1 MAKVGVRRETKSVW
15 ERRVAV
21 TPDLARDLVAAGHEV
36 LVERCERR
44 VFPDAA
50 YEAAGCALLDDLP
63 ACEVVF
69 GVKEIPDERLLPK
82 AAHLY
87 FAHVI
92 KGQPYNM
99 PMLRHLLS
107 IGATLLDYERI
118 TDAKSRRLVFFGRFA
133 GLAGMIDALWTL
145 GQRLEHEGIRGTAFA
160 AMKPSHGYADLAEA
174 LAAVKELGQAIAK
187 DGVPAELQPLVIAV
201 TGGGNVSN
209 GVHEVLAQLPLADV
223 EPGDLTTLVSDPA
236 ASDRLVYRAS
246 FIEQHLVRP
255 KAGGEVVTQEYFD
268 HPERFE
274 SDFEQYLP
282 TISILMNGIY
292 WTPACPRVVR
302 KQDLPLMTRCRVIGD
317 ISCDVEGSIEPT
329 MLATE
334 PGDPVYTYDAASD
347 SAKMGVAGTPP
358 VINAVD
364 ILPAELPRDASE
376 AFAAALK
383 PFAVAIAGANYSGT
397 LSESGLPAEIQ
408 RSCVVWRGELT
419 SDYSYLEEHLAAN

>member
-1 MAKVGVRRETKSVW
+1 MARVGVRRETKSVW

-21 TPDLARDLVAAGHEV
+21 TPALARDLVAAGHEV
-36 LVERCERR
+36 VVERSERR
-44 VFPDAA
+44 VFPDAD
-50 YEAAGCALLDDLP
+50 YEAAGCTLTDDLP

-69 GVKEIPDERLLPK
+69 GVKEVPEERLLPN
-82 AAHLY
+82 AAHLF

-92 KGQPYNM
+92 KGQSYNM

-145 GQRLEHEGIRGTAFA
+145 GQRLEHEGIKGTPFA
-160 AMKPSHGYADLAEA
+160 EMKPSHAYTDLKEA
-174 LAAVKELGQAIAK
+174 LAAVKSLGEAIAR

-201 TGGGNVSN
+201 TGGGNVSG
-209 GVHEVLAQLPLADV
+209 GVHEVLEQLPLADV
-223 EPGDLTTLVSDPA
+223 EPKDLASLVEDPD
-236 ASDRLVYRAS
+236 ASDRVVYRAR
-246 FIEQHLVRP
+246 FNEQHLVRP
-255 KAGGEVVTQEYFD
+255 RRGGPVVTQEYFD
-268 HPERFE
+268 FPERFE
-274 SDFEQYLP
+274 SDFEEYLP
-282 TISILMNGIY
+282 LISVLMNGIY

-302 KQDLPLMTRCRVIGD
+302 KEDLPAMTRCRVIGD

-334 PGDPVYTYDAASD
+334 PGDPVFTYDAETD

-376 AFAAALK
+376 SFASSLGPFAA
-383 PFAVAIAGANYSGT
+383 AIAGANYGGT
-397 LSESGLPAEIQ
+397 LEESGLPEEIK
-408 RSCVVWRGELT
+408 RSCIVWRGELT
-419 SDYSYLEEHLAAN
+419 PDYSYIEEFLG

>member
-1 MAKVGVRRETKSVW
+1 MPTIGVRRETKSPW

-21 TPDLARDLVAAGHEV
+21 TPALASTLVAAGHKV
-36 LVERCERR
+36 VVERSDRR
-44 VFPDAA
+44 VFPDAD
-50 YEAAGCALLDDLP
+50 YEAAGCELSDDLP
-63 ACEVVF
+63 PCEVVF
-69 GVKEIPDERLLPK
+69 GVKEIPNERLLPS
-82 AAHLY
+82 AAHLF

-92 KGQPYNM
+92 KGQSYNM

-133 GLAGMIDALWTL
+133 GLAGMIDCLWTL
-145 GQRLEHEGIRGTAFA
+145 GQRLEHEGISGTAFA
-160 AMKPSHGYADLAEA
+160 ASKPSHEYADLAEA
-174 LAAVKELGQAIAK
+174 LAAVKSLGEAIATE
-187 DGVPAELQPLVIAV
+187 GVPSELQPLIVAV

-209 GVHEVLAQLPLADV
+209 GVHEVLDQLPIQDVAPEELAA
-223 EPGDLTTLVSDPA
+223 LVSNPD
-236 ASDRLVYRAS
+236 ASDRVVYRVR

-282 TISILMNGIY
+282 TISLLMNGIY

-302 KQDLPLMTRCRVIGD
+302 KADLPAMTRCRVIGD

-334 PGDPVYTYDAASD
+334 PGDPVFTYDAATD
-347 SAKMGVAGTPP
+347 SARMGVAGAPP

-376 AFAAALK
+376 AFASALT
-383 PFAVAIAGANYSGT
+383 PFADAIASANYAGS
-397 LSESGLPAEIQ
+397 LAESGLPAEIQ

-419 SDYSYLEEHLAAN
+419 SDYSYLQEHLES